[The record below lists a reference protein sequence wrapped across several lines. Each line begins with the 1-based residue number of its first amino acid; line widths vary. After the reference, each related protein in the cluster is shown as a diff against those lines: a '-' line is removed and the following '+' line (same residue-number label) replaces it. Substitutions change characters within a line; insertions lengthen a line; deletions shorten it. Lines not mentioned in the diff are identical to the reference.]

1 MRFDTEPIGP
11 DREVTGTRRHFELPE
26 RIAHHLVL
34 AGVEVPPAFELAAK
48 ESAPTRDL
56 A

>member
-1 MRFDTEPIGP
+1 MRFETEPIGP

-26 RIAHHLVL
+26 RIARHLVL
-34 AGVEVPPAFELAAK
+34 AGVDVPPAFELAAN
-48 ESAPTRDL
+48 ESAPTREV